1 MWADFLEKL
10 SAMIMWI
17 QMTEQKQKTILKG
30 KKKAGNKII
39 YHLKELVLHWDV
51 KLF

>member
-1 MWADFLEKL
+1 
-10 SAMIMWI
+10 
-17 QMTEQKQKTILKG
+17 MTEQKQKMILKG
-30 KKKAGNKII
+30 KKKKKAGNKIII